1 MPLSIPT
8 LTAGTLTADAVNDM
22 FTKLEDFLNGGIDK
36 TDIDTGSKWVTEKHV
51 VRPEFYGSPAPRTL
65 LASSDVH
72 VRHVGNNLYT
82 FVATDDIAG
91 YFTVADG
98 GDFIPIPGLSATI
111 YADLNQD
118 ESSVCRAVVNA
129 CWFCLEKEA
138 VGSSRNSGLDDGSDA
153 GLTSV
158 QVESDASV
166 VALFALFVN
175 GVEQEATR
183 RKLYWNYDGY
193 AFKNH
198 SISDMITLER
208 GMNDVSIRV
217 KPMPD
222 SSTSP
227 YDVGFYQVL
236 IRERNMNIE
245 VIYR

>member
-1 MPLSIPT
+1 MPLIIPT
-8 LTAGTLTADAVNDM
+8 LTAGTLTANAVNDM
-22 FTKLEDFLNGGIDK
+22 FTELEDFLNGGIDK
-36 TDIDTGSKWVTEKHV
+36 TDLDTSSKWVTEKHV

-82 FVATDDIAG
+82 FVATNDMSEL
-91 YFTVADG
+91 
-98 GDFIPIPGLSATI
+98 DFIPIPGLSATI

-118 ESSVCRAVVNA
+118 EAATCRAVVNA

-138 VGSSRNSGLDDGSDA
+138 VGTSRNSGLDDGTDA
-153 GLTSV
+153 GLDSTE
-158 QVESDASV
+158 VESDGSV

-198 SISDMITLER
+198 SISDMIVLNR

-217 KPMPD
+217 KPMPNN
-222 SSTSP
+222 STSP
-227 YDVGFYQVL
+227 YNVGFYQIL
-236 IRERNMNIE
+236 IRERNIHIE